1 MNIIVN
7 NEAVACQPQ
16 DVKIQTS
23 SGKEYIIC
31 DFGDYIRLVDISQ
44 RAELKITP
52 SATRIVIS
60 IKGASGYHAK

>member
-7 NEAVACQPQ
+7 NEAVACQTQ

-52 SATRIVIS
+52 SATNS
-60 IKGASGYHAK
+60 IIIR